1 MLNKLKADA
10 RAAMVARKSTE
21 AALINTVVGEVENIP
36 ASRKLKSGE
45 ATWPATDEE
54 IRKVITSFMKNIQ
67 ITIGLLKDRGR
78 DTSKDEEELAILSR
92 YVPVP
97 VEVSEGEIQEA
108 ISDILL
114 TLADRSPRQMGVVMG
129 ELKKRFPDVDGKN
142 ASTLVKAALG
152 L

>member
-97 VEVSEGEIQEA
+97 VVVSEGEIQEA